1 MSAFQHRCEHRCI
14 CMQDAHEAVFLSN
27 GIFSLLLH
35 KADPMH
41 TVWKPLGAGFLS
53 DCSHSLLLLPHLSK
67 YLHVIQVYW
76 FFFKQQTITDS
87 VANIWMWFITR
98 RVPKL
103 IKRKKKQP
111 HFSLLPL
118 RDLTVTAGIP
128 KFSLKI
134 PVTASPLRKRGKT
147 QSLQL
152 GRHLIFCHFKW
163 LLQLTALQTPAAKQ
177 LRPWLVTCS
186 RLAITYCGCTAR
198 PAGTTG
204 ESQMFTINN
213 THLVSQW
220 RNCAAVAAA
229 VLWMYRLNRKVALIF
244 K

>member
-41 TVWKPLGAGFLS
+41 TVWKPLGEGFLS

-87 VANIWMWFITR
+87 MANIWMWFITR

-103 IKRKKKQP
+103 IKRKRKKKKLIFLCFLWGTWLSQLVFLNSLWKFQSQP
-111 HFSLLPL
+111 HHW
-118 RDLTVTAGIP
+118 
-128 KFSLKI
+128 
-134 PVTASPLRKRGKT
+134 GKE
-147 QSLQL
+147 
-152 GRHLIFCHFKW
+152 GKHR
-163 LLQLTALQTPAAKQ
+163 A
-177 LRPWLVTCS
+177 CS
-186 RLAITYCGCTAR
+186 
-198 PAGTTG
+198 
-204 ESQMFTINN
+204 
-213 THLVSQW
+213 
-220 RNCAAVAAA
+220 
-229 VLWMYRLNRKVALIF
+229 
-244 K
+244 